1 MDRVTPE
8 LFMSVL
14 NESIKSV
21 KSWNDGIPM
30 EKAIINTEGYIDIY
44 SKEYKSDKNVY
55 RIKIELPKSINLY
68 VRNAEQFNAEPKQAV
83 IETLGIYGM
92 NPKENKALAQ
102 IVKKNLE
109 KMKDNSDPEV
119 LFALTKMVKELND
132 APPHTFF
139 ALLDEEY
146 LKKAKENAPSYYDY
160 AKNKLEELA
169 EEKGLKDYIIKENH
183 FSQSESEDFAN
194 SFYLYSNDN
203 SLVALIDYESL
214 KIEDYFPSGYTKE
227 PIEDEEE
234 EAEDL
239 SLDL

>member
-1 MDRVTPE
+1 MERITPE
-8 LFMSVL
+8 LFMLVL
-14 NESIKSV
+14 NESIKAV
-21 KSWNDGIPM
+21 KSWNEGIPM

-68 VRNAEQFNAEPKQAV
+68 VRNAEHFNAEPKQAV

-102 IVKKNLE
+102 IVKRNLE

-146 LKKAKENAPSYYDY
+146 LKKAKENAPSYYEY
-160 AKNKLEELA
+160 AKNKLKELA
-169 EEKGLKDYIIKENH
+169 EKKGLNDYTIKENH
-183 FSQSESEDFAN
+183 LFASESEDFVN
-194 SFYLYSNDN
+194 NLSLYSKDEK
-203 SLVALIDYESL
+203 LIAIIDYESL
-214 KIEDYFPSGYTKE
+214 KMVDYFPNENTKDY
-227 PIEDEEE
+227 DEEE
-234 EAEDL
+234 EDL
-239 SLDL
+239 TLEL